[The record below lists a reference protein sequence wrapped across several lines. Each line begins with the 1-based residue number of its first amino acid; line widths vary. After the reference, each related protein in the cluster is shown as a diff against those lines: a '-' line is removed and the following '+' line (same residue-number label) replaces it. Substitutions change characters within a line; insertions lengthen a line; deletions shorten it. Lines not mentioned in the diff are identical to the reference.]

1 MAWRRGKG
9 GRRLFRGATS
19 PITGK
24 NCHCSSDPDSGVWDT
39 YGCPPGS
46 LLVFSEAVRHTS
58 CVWRQDEPR
67 MALFYAYNH
76 INVRHHKPGFTDEM
90 LHSLSPEHRRF
101 FSEVYHPQF
110 DGDEWKR
117 RLNRT

>member
-1 MAWRRGKG
+1 M
-9 GRRLFRGATS
+9 
-19 PITGK
+19 
-24 NCHCSSDPDSGVWDT
+24 
-39 YGCPPGS
+39 
-46 LLVFSEAVRHTS
+46 RHTS
-58 CVWRQDEPR
+58 CVWTQDEPR

-90 LHSLSPEHRRF
+90 LNSLSPEHRRF

-117 RLNRT
+117 RLNR